1 MIEKDVNLELMDKCY
16 ITSLINDME
25 CYAIKCNI
33 PIMQKEGIDYIVDY
47 IKKNNVKSVL
57 EIGTA
62 IGYSTI
68 KMCEAH
74 ANIVSIERDE
84 TRYRKA
90 LENVELAKMSDNI
103 NLIFSDAFDVDISD
117 KFDLILIDAA
127 KGKNIEFIE
136 KFKSNLKKGGVIFID
151 NVDFHGLVG
160 KSDDIKSRNL
170 RSLVR
175 KIEKF
180 LVYLEEQD
188 EFVVTKVDKGDGLI
202 ILS

>member
-1 MIEKDVNLELMDKCY
+1 
-16 ITSLINDME
+16 
-25 CYAIKCNI
+25 
-33 PIMQKEGIDYIVDY
+33 MQKEGIDYIVDY